1 MKVSNLI
8 LFILTFNSLFSF
20 GQWSIQTG
28 YDFGLIKFPKADNL
42 DRKIHFN
49 TLHRTNFVVESI
61 LNNGLLISMNFGYDH
76 YNSKA
81 NFSRT
86 TVSNNTRVTNF
97 LYDTDV
103 KNLRFEIGSGYAWSL
118 DDESTLVVKM
128 QSGIFYISDY
138 KINKSQV
145 TNKTFYSHNL
155 SDENLLS
162 YQSDFVD
169 LVDFKDLYG
178 SNRIGVHP
186 ISFSADYRYNMNKF
200 SLNGVLG
207 YAPMRRG
214 FTINNGTVSSFN
226 HTFMI
231 GIRIGYFLEKGK

>member
-1 MKVSNLI
+1 MKLHIIMFI
-8 LFILTFNSLFSF
+8 LFILSPQLIF
-20 GQWSIQTG
+20 GQWNIQAG
-28 YDFGLIKFPKADNL
+28 YDFGLIKFPKVQSL

-49 TLHRTNFVVESI
+49 TLHRTSFVVES
-61 LNNGLLISMNFGYDH
+61 LLDNGLLFSLNIGYDH

-81 NFSRT
+81 DFSRT

-103 KNLRFEIGSGYAWSL
+103 NSLRLEIGTGYSWNLNDKSAL
-118 DDESTLVVKM
+118 IVKV

-145 TNKTFYSHNL
+145 TNKTFSGHNV
-155 SDENLLS
+155 SNENLLA

-169 LVDFKDLYG
+169 LVDFKELYG
-178 SNRIGVHP
+178 SDRIGFHP
-186 ISFSADYRYNMNKF
+186 IIFSVEYRYMMNKY
-200 SLNGVLG
+200 SLNGFFG

-214 FTINNGTVSSFN
+214 FTINNGSESSFN
-226 HTFMI
+226 HLFMI
-231 GIRIGYFLEKGK
+231 GVRMGYFYRKR